1 MTFDPT
7 TPTAEE
13 AYGRELAERVTTTSS
28 TALQCLVLA
37 YETIDALRKIVAASD
52 ELRKHLREPGCGCRP
67 ISGCGASRQWEAAL
81 TYDDVRKPTN
91 E

>member
-7 TPTAEE
+7 TTTPEE
-13 AYGRELAERVTTTSS
+13 AHGRELAACVTALHSDS
-28 TALQCLVLA
+28 LQCLVLA